1 MADKLWEIF
10 NDLVPDEPQGLSSL
24 KEAIAV
30 VALGAAASDGSVSSE
45 ERLRFVA
52 LALGS
57 PLFPNDIDDII
68 TEATRIAHF
77 VDKLGSEKALKM
89 AGRNLPAGL
98 KETAFSWAVDI
109 VVSDGWLDKKEKE
122 YLERVV
128 VEFEIDTET
137 ATKIVEVI
145 KIRNRVE

>member
-1 MADKLWEIF
+1 MKEAYEDIF
-10 NDLVPDEPQGLSSL
+10 DDLVPNEPKGLSSL

-57 PLFPNDIDDII
+57 PLFPNDIEDII

-77 VDKLGSEKALKM
+77 VDKLGSDKALKM
-89 AGRNLPAGL
+89 AGRNLTAGL

-109 VVSDGWLDKKEKE
+109 VVSDGWLDKREKE
-122 YLERVV
+122 YLEHVIA
-128 VEFEIDTET
+128 EFDIDSVT
-137 ATKIVEVI
+137 AKKIVEVI
-145 KIRNRVE
+145 KIRNRVD

>member
-1 MADKLWEIF
+1 MDESLANIF
-10 NDLVPDEPQGLSSL
+10 DNLVPDEPKELSSL

-89 AGRNLPAGL
+89 AGRNLTSGL
-98 KETAFSWAVDI
+98 KETAFAWAVDI

-122 YLERVV
+122 YLEKVIS
-128 VEFEIDTET
+128 EFGLDILT
-137 ATKIVEVI
+137 AKKIIEVI
-145 KIRNRVE
+145 KIRNRVD

>member
-1 MADKLWEIF
+1 MTKELHDIF
-10 NDLVPDEPQGLSSL
+10 DDLVPGEPKGLSSL

-77 VDKLGSEKALKM
+77 VNKLGSEKALRM
-89 AGRNLPAGL
+89 AGKNLTSGL
-98 KETAFSWAVDI
+98 KETAFAWAVDI
-109 VVSDGWLDKKEKE
+109 VVADGWLDIKEKE
-122 YLERVV
+122 YLEYVIH
-128 VEFEIDTET
+128 EFDIAPST
-137 ATKIVEVI
+137 AKKIVEVI
-145 KIRNRVE
+145 KIRNRVD

>member
-1 MADKLWEIF
+1 MKEKFDGIF
-10 NDLVPDEPQGLSSL
+10 DDLVSGEPKGLSSL

-77 VDKLGSEKALKM
+77 VDKLGSEKAIKM
-89 AGRNLPAGL
+89 ASRNLSSGL
-98 KETAFSWAVDI
+98 KETAFAWAVDI
-109 VVSDGWLDKKEKE
+109 VVSDGWLHEKEKE
-122 YLERVV
+122 YLEKVIL
-128 VEFEIDTET
+128 EFDIDSVQ
-137 ATKIVEVI
+137 AKKIVEVI
-145 KIRNRVE
+145 KIRNRVD